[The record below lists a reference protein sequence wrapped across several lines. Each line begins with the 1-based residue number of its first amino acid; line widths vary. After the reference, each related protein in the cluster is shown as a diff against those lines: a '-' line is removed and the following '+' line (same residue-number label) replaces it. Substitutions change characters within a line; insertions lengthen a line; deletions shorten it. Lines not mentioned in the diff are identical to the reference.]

1 MVGVFKTTHVCLE
14 RLCSG
19 AESEGWWKVRL
30 HGRRW
35 LAARLKLCFWKWNTT
50 QTETMITES
59 VFKQELLS
67 TSQLITKHSQAW
79 VSASCLVHMFVT
91 WSDR

>member
-1 MVGVFKTTHVCLE
+1 M
-14 RLCSG
+14 
-19 AESEGWWKVRL
+19 RL
-30 HGRRW
+30 HGRRL
-35 LAARLKLCFWKWNTT
+35 LAAHLQLCFWKWDST

-67 TSQLITKHSQAW
+67 TYQLIMKHSQAW